1 MFRTFQIYRSAFAF
15 AALFAAA
22 FTVNSSVAQSPEDY
36 RNTPPGPFHQPVPPY
51 PVEFGF
57 SQDHSS
63 TAAEGF
69 FAAKRQ

>member
-1 MFRTFQIYRSAFAF
+1 MFRTSQIYRSAFAF
-15 AALFAAA
+15 AAFFATAI
-22 FTVNSSVAQSPEDY
+22 TVNSSLAQSPEDY

-69 FAAKRQ
+69 CAARRR